1 MHEDFKDMKINVRMI
16 QRQTS
21 LIDENCTLNIEEL
34 RKNYTRINTSVDT
47 IGDNVQEF
55 KDRFNHVN
63 GEANRL
69 NTLI

>member
-1 MHEDFKDMKINVRMI
+1 MYEDLKDMKMNVRTF

-21 LIDENCTLNIEEL
+21 LIDENCTHNIEEL
-34 RKNYTRINTSVDT
+34 KKNYTRINSSVDT
-47 IGDNVQEF
+47 IGENVQEF

-63 GEANRL
+63 GEVNRL